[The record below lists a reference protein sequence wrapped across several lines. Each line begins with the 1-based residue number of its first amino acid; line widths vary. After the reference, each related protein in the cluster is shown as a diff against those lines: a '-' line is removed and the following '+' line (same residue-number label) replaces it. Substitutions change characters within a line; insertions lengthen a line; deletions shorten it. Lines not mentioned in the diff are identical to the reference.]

1 VSLSV
6 KSDSAGVRI
15 TLINNNAVTV
25 WVTVNDVGTKQRRE
39 VEWVVGFE
47 DSAAPNGK
55 FSM

>member
-1 VSLSV
+1 MSLSV